1 MKKTQIL
8 LNAICF
14 IFCVLLCACG
24 SSKQSKDI
32 VMLDNPN
39 TSVQQKKYLDIT
51 GQWDL
56 TNNLELVANVENLSD
71 KHAVVSFR
79 FANIGENIK
88 LKEDNRSWS
97 MYIPARYKG
106 EVSLMLPP
114 PPKDKT
120 IVPQLIRMRTD
131 PFHNGD
137 RTKHIDFSKVS
148 RIVMMGHWSNKGN
161 VPIKVIKLVA
171 KDTRNVRFP
180 QYYSMSANE
189 FFPFI
194 DKYGQF
200 KHTNWKLKVHSDADI
215 INADI
220 EEEKDLAKN
229 NPKGWNKWGGWA
241 DGPTLKATGHFRVEK
256 YQGKWWIVDPE
267 GKLYWSHGVVRVN
280 PSGSVTT
287 LDNRDKYFEWLPK
300 ENTPEAIFYKTEDA
314 ILGKLSKERGIKR
327 NFDFGGS
334 NLYIKYGEQWKE
346 KFADKAH
353 RRLKSWGLN
362 TIANSSATYISMQR
376 RTPYIDRIE
385 VQGEYLMGSQGY
397 WYPFRDPYSKT
408 FSQSVVD
415 ALNDHKEQLDD
426 PWCLGMFCDNELKWG
441 KPADLAKWTIQ
452 SNKNCAA
459 KKAFAQK
466 LQKQYG
472 SIKALNKAW
481 QTNYKDFND
490 FLNSTKLPKN
500 ALHKDLVDFS
510 KDITEKYFS
519 VIKEIF
525 NKMAPNKLYM
535 GCRFSGFN
543 ENILRIAGK
552 YCDVISYNIYS
563 QDLKHFKLPNGVDK
577 PVIIGEFHFGS
588 FDSGLFNPSL
598 VFRPNQ
604 KLRAQAY
611 EEYVVSALEHPN
623 LVGTHWHQYT
633 DQATTGRF
641 DGENFNVGFFTI
653 CDIPYPEMRSA
664 VRKVGYD
671 MYNIR
676 LNNE

>member
-1 MKKTQIL
+1 MSRFNKLSICIGVVLSAILSACNSHKQNNDVVLFNDKT
-8 LNAICF
+8 A
-14 IFCVLLCACG
+14 
-24 SSKQSKDI
+24 
-32 VMLDNPN
+32 P
-39 TSVQQKKYLDIT
+39 VQQKKYLDLS
-51 GQWDL
+51 GKWDL
-56 TNNLELVANVENLSD
+56 TNNLELVADVENLSD

-79 FANIGENIK
+79 FAHVGEKIK

-97 MYIPARYKG
+97 MYIPAKYKG
-106 EVSLMLPP
+106 KVSLMLPP

-137 RTKHIDFSKVS
+137 RTKHIDFSKIG

-161 VPIKVIKLVA
+161 VPIKITKLVA
-171 KDTRNVRFP
+171 KDTSNTKFP
-180 QYYSMSANE
+180 KYYSMSADE

-200 KHTNWKLKVHSDADI
+200 KHTDWKLKVHSDSDI

-220 EEEKDLAKN
+220 EEEKDLVKN

-256 YQGKWWIVDPE
+256 YQDKWWIVDPD

-287 LDNRDKYFEWLPK
+287 LDGRDKYFEWLPK
-300 ENTPEAIFYKTEDA
+300 ENTPEAIFYKTEDV

-415 ALNDHKEQLDD
+415 TLNAHKEQLDD

-459 KKAFAQK
+459 KKAFAEK

-472 SIKALNKAW
+472 SIEALNKAW

-490 FLNSTKLPKN
+490 FLSSTKLPKN
-500 ALHKDLVDFS
+500 ALNKDLVDFS
-510 KDITEKYFS
+510 KDIAEKYFS

-525 NKMAPNKLYM
+525 DKKAPNKLYM

-563 QDLKHFKLPNGVDK
+563 QDLRHFKLPNGVDK

-611 EEYVVSALEHPN
+611 EEYVISALKHPN

-671 MYNIR
+671 MYKIR
-676 LNNE
+676 LENK